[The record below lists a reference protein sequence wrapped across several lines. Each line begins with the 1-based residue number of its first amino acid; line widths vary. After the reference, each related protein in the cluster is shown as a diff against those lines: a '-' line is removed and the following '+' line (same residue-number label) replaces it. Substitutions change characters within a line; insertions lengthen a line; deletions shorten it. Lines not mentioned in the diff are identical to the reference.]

1 MVKLPA
7 EIDASGAS
15 LHPYARVWL
24 VSQVQGEGQF
34 KRDSAEQISAI
45 MATLQRSKH
54 LLLENFFEKNIAV
67 RLYVA
72 RLPAASHAGSP

>member
-1 MVKLPA
+1 
-7 EIDASGAS
+7 
-15 LHPYARVWL
+15 
-24 VSQVQGEGQF
+24 
-34 KRDSAEQISAI
+34 

-54 LLLENFFEKNIAV
+54 LLLENFLEMNIAV